1 MSIFLHWVEG
11 YCWHCCTL
19 KALLC
24 LLWSKLFLWSHVV
37 TNCSV
42 EIFQNE
48 CIWFLRSREH
58 HVSVCASVC
67 HSSSA
72 YFHGYRK
79 TGWSMKACL
88 LQTSWCA
95 LITALCAS
103 YPAVMGERWTERAWP
118 QSRAC
123 GRRGACMAV
132 KIQQEVEH
140 KGMKKGWEMVSGWK
154 TAVGLPIRD
163 TQHDNGDTLMK
174 RQQRHR
180 MMQSKISQKTA

>member
-1 MSIFLHWVEG
+1 MLTVYFCLSLCKVMSIFLHWVEG

-58 HVSVCASVC
+58 HVSVCARVC

-72 YFHGYRK
+72 YFHGYSK

-103 YPAVMGERWTERAWP
+103 YPAVMGGEMDRESVTTKQSLWEKRCMYGSKNTARSGAQGNEERVRDGEWMEDCCRA
-118 QSRAC
+118 S
-123 GRRGACMAV
+123 
-132 KIQQEVEH
+132 H
-140 KGMKKGWEMVSGWK
+140 
-154 TAVGLPIRD
+154 
-163 TQHDNGDTLMK
+163 
-174 RQQRHR
+174 QRH
-180 MMQSKISQKTA
+180 SA